1 MEARREAPLRY
12 EITIDGTTRVVD
24 VAHAKDGSFTV
35 AFDGATHVVDLLKP
49 TPEAYQLLIDGESWE
64 AGCVPTKDGYL
75 VDIMG
80 VATDVEVVD
89 PRRRALK
96 LGAGAAHGSLS
107 AAMPGRVVRLLAAVG
122 DTVRKGQP
130 ILVLEAMKMENE
142 IKSPVDGTLAEL
154 HVSEGQAVEAGAK
167 LARVDG

>member
-1 MEARREAPLRY
+1 MKY
-12 EITIDGTTRVVD
+12 EITAEGVTRD
-24 VAHAKDGSFTV
+24 VEVTLQKDGRYCV
-35 AFDGATHVVDLLKP
+35 AFDGETHVVDLLKP
-49 TPEAYQLLIDGESWE
+49 SPEAFQMLIDGESWE
-64 AGCVPTKDGYL
+64 AGCVPTKEGFL

-96 LGAGAAHGSLS
+96 LGAGSATGTLS

-122 DTVRKGQP
+122 DVVKKGQP

-154 HVSEGQAVEAGAK
+154 SVGEGQAVEAGTK